1 MSSAINWAAAQAR
14 SADAKRLEAAPA
26 SHPFS
31 LFVALT
37 SRNKKRHR

>member
-1 MSSAINWAAAQAR
+1 MSSPISWEAAQAR
-14 SADAKRLEAAPA
+14 MADAKRLEAAPT

-37 SRNKKRHR
+37 SRNRKRHR